1 MTTMGQNDSNA
12 QPATPGERSLT
23 LRRDHTGAWATS
35 SDALLGAEGRL
46 SILHEG
52 ESYQLRVTRQNKLI
66 LTK

>member
-1 MTTMGQNDSNA
+1 MSGPRPDDPGA
-12 QPATPGERSLT
+12 PATASERHLT
-23 LRRDHTGAWATS
+23 LRRDGRGGWTTS

-46 SILHEG
+46 SILHAG